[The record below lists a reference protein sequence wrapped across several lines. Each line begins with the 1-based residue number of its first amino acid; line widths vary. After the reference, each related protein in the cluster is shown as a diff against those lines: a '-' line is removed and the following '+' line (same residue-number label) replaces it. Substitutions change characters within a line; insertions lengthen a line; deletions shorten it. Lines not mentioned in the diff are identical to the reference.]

1 VTESGT
7 RTAEVLV
14 VDDDA
19 LVTRTLSYLLAS
31 DGSLVAQLFNDPIAA
46 LEFLK
51 KQRVDVV
58 VADFLM
64 PGMDGIQFL
73 LKVRELWP
81 TTSRIML
88 TGYADKD
95 AAIRA
100 INEVGLYHFVE
111 KPWRNEELLLIL
123 RNAVERARLLEELE
137 RRTQDIVL
145 FREKLFRALL

>member
-1 VTESGT
+1 MTEPNSPI
-7 RTAEVLV
+7 AEVLI

-31 DGSLVAQLFNDPIAA
+31 DGSLVAELFNDPHKA
-46 LEFLK
+46 LDFLK
-51 KQRVDVV
+51 TRRVDVV

-100 INEVGLYHFVE
+100 INEVGLYHFIE
-111 KPWRNEELLLIL
+111 KPWRNEELLLLL
-123 RNAVERARLLEELE
+123 RNAAERSRLLEELE
-137 RRTQDIVL
+137 RRTQDIVQ

>member
-1 VTESGT
+1 MTESGT